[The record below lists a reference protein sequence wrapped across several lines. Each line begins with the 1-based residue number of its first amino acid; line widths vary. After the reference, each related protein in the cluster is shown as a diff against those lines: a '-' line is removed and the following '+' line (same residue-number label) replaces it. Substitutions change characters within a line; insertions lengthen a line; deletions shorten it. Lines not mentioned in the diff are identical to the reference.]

1 MPPPPAITKPS
12 RAVSKA
18 REACSGRSLKPLDI
32 APMASNSIE
41 SSQLSSSP
49 PPANTTS
56 CWPQAISCAAWP
68 MQCALVAQAEVI
80 E

>member
-12 RAVSKA
+12 RAGVEGT
-18 REACSGRSLKPLDI
+18 RGRSGWSLKPLDI

-56 CWPQAISCAAWP
+56 CWPQAMSCAAWP
-68 MQCALVAQAEVI
+68 MQCALVAQAEVM